1 MTVYECIACDTSETR
16 PGSAGSTNFHVE
28 DAKAH
33 QSKGLCISFIGLIA
47 AAAAALVLLGG
58 DGAMA
63 DCQALHSFDTCF
75 AALHP

>member
-1 MTVYECIACDTSETR
+1 MTVYECIACDASETR

-28 DAKAH
+28 DARAH
-33 QSKGLCISFIGLIA
+33 QNAGIRLAFVGLIA
-47 AAAAALVLLGG
+47 SALAVLVLLGG

-63 DCQALHSFDTCF
+63 DCQELHSFDTCF